1 MKFKLTL
8 WRVIFIVI
16 MALGLYSSFVRY
28 FRGLGVVSNMTD
40 QFPWGL
46 WIGFDCLCGV
56 MLAAGGFCMVGAVYL
71 FNVERLHAVV
81 RPAVLT
87 AFLGYLLFIVG
98 LLFDLGRPWFIWHQ
112 MIYMNPHSV
121 MFEVGFCVMTYTTVL
136 FFEFLPNVL
145 ERFNLQTPIKWIKKI
160 YPVLIVGGILLSTLH
175 QSSLG
180 SLYLIMPSKLHP
192 FWYSPALPFFFFA
205 SAVAVGLAM
214 TIFESTQSAKAFGR
228 QLELPV
234 LVTLGGAL
242 LIALWVN
249 ALLRFEDFFHRGL
262 LRQVVTP
269 SYEAYFLWLELTL
282 TFVIPITMLSFKKVR
297 LSPQLLYLA
306 SISTVLGFI
315 TNRLNIALIGFE
327 TYVGHHYMPKWTEFS
342 ITLMIIAMGFALFGV
357 AVRYLP
363 IFGEE
368 EKHVV
373 QPRIRS
379 TRRHRCWAMLET
391 EKKPAM
397 GMLDR
402 VRYGLGTKLI
412 VMLLGAMLVIFA
424 LLGYL
429 TIRLQRQHLE
439 AATLLSA
446 ERISDVIRRNTT
458 DYMLRNDREG
468 LHHTIS
474 TMASEPGVMRVRI
487 FDREGHISYST
498 DPSEINRTVDKDA
511 EACYGCHAHQQ
522 PLTSSTAPTA
532 SASTAAEGQRVLAI
546 ITPIENQPD
555 CSNAACH
562 AHPASQQILGVL
574 DTHLS
579 LARTDQQLAQGS
591 WRMLACDALAMAAI
605 AVLSWLFIRRVVDR
619 PLKQLQA
626 GTQKLSEGAWA
637 TRSTCTPR
645 IRLETLA
652 DSFNS

>member
-1 MKFKLTL
+1 MKIKLTF
-8 WRVIFIVI
+8 WRVVFIVI
-16 MALGLYSSFVRY
+16 MGLGLYSSFIRY
-28 FRGLGVVSNMTD
+28 FRGLGAVSNMTD

-98 LLFDLGRPWFIWHQ
+98 LMFDLGRPWFIWHQ
-112 MIYMNPHSV
+112 IIYRNPHSV
-121 MFEVGFCVMTYTTVL
+121 MFEVGMCVMFYTTVL
-136 FFEFLPNVL
+136 FFEFLPNVF
-145 ERFNLQTPIKWIKKI
+145 ERLQWKTPIKWIHKV

-192 FWYSPALPFFFFA
+192 FWYTPALPFFFFA
-205 SAVAVGLAM
+205 SAIAVGLAM

-249 ALLRFEDFFHRGL
+249 ALLRFEDYFHRGL

-315 TNRLNIALIGFE
+315 TNRLNIALTGFE
-327 TYVGHHYMPKWTEFS
+327 TYVGHHYLPKWTEFS

-357 AVRYLP
+357 AVKYLP

-368 EKHVV
+368 EH
-373 QPRIRS
+373 
-379 TRRHRCWAMLET
+379 
-391 EKKPAM
+391 
-397 GMLDR
+397 
-402 VRYGLGTKLI
+402 
-412 VMLLGAMLVIFA
+412 
-424 LLGYL
+424 
-429 TIRLQRQHLE
+429 
-439 AATLLSA
+439 AADLPL
-446 ERISDVIRRNTT
+446 
-458 DYMLRNDREG
+458 
-468 LHHTIS
+468 
-474 TMASEPGVMRVRI
+474 
-487 FDREGHISYST
+487 
-498 DPSEINRTVDKDA
+498 PSDA
-511 EACYGCHAHQQ
+511 EIERA
-522 PLTSSTAPTA
+522 LA
-532 SASTAAEGQRVLAI
+532 SPVLA
-546 ITPIENQPD
+546 
-555 CSNAACH
+555 H
-562 AHPASQQILGVL
+562 AG
-574 DTHLS
+574 D
-579 LARTDQQLAQGS
+579 
-591 WRMLACDALAMAAI
+591 
-605 AVLSWLFIRRVVDR
+605 
-619 PLKQLQA
+619 
-626 GTQKLSEGAWA
+626 
-637 TRSTCTPR
+637 
-645 IRLETLA
+645 
-652 DSFNS
+652 